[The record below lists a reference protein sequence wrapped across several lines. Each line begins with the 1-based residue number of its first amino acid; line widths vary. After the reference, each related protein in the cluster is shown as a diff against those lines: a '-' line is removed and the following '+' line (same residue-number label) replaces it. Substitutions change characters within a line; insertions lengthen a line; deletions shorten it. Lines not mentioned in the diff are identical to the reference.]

1 MFLRATFAYFTASV
15 QNGTGSSVIVKT
27 AEIGTITFTD
37 GADMSLENAM
47 PGASKQKTFTITAD
61 ENSTSSVKYAIK
73 FNITKNDFDTT
84 LGDLVYSINGVAS
97 GAKSGSGTPVATVN
111 EGAINQ
117 ATGAINVGSGT
128 LNPGETHTYTFIIRF
143 KETGS
148 DQNSNQGKEF
158 NGHLEVTTGDKDG
171 STLYYNNENSTGTSE
186 MPTSQ
191 SSEDFPTE

>member
-27 AEIGTITFTD
+27 AEIGTITFND
-37 GADMSLENAM
+37 GTEINLKDAL
-47 PGASKQKTFTITAD
+47 PGASQQKTFTITSD
-61 ENSTSSVKYAIK
+61 TTSTSGVKYGIK
-73 FNITKNDFDTT
+73 FAIDSNDFDTD
-84 LGDLVYSINGVAS
+84 LGDLVYSLKGTPS
-97 GAKSGSGTPVATVN
+97 GATSTSGQTVATVN
-111 EGAINQ
+111 EGAIEQ
-117 ATGAINVGSGT
+117 ASGSIDLGNGT
-128 LNPGETHTYTFIIRF
+128 LMPGETHNYTFIIRF

-148 DQNSNQGKEF
+148 DQNSNQGKTF
-158 NGHLEVTTGDKDG
+158 KGHLEVTTGDKDG